1 MTEFSQTSTSNS
13 PPRAR
18 GGLPAWLGWGLGALL
33 AVGAAVWFAQDR
45 LSAVEREV
53 ARRLQGAE
61 TLDLQRDQ
69 QLKLLSDT
77 LRDAQTR
84 TAVLEAKLAE
94 SSGQQAQ
101 LRALYDEMART
112 RGDLMLADAEN
123 SIMIAAQQLQV
134 AGNVQAALLAL
145 QDADQVLARSSQ
157 PAMIGLRRIVQ
168 RDIEQLKAVPVA
180 DFTAAVNRLDGV
192 IAALDQMPLLADVA
206 PAEPAQPAAPAAAA
220 ATPPAAA
227 AAAPA
232 SGLQGL
238 TERIARTGSKGWDG
252 FVAEIKQLLRVQRID
267 QSEALLLA
275 PDQRWFVRESLRL
288 QLLNARLNLLARN
301 EPLLRKDL
309 ARATE
314 SIERHFDRQNRTVTG
329 ALASLAQL
337 QATRFATELP
347 SLADST
353 AAVRAARAA
362 SEPAR
367 R

>member
-1 MTEFSQTSTSNS
+1 MTERSQTSTSSS

-77 LRDAQTR
+77 LREAQTR

-157 PAMIGLRRIVQ
+157 PAMIGLRRIVL

-192 IAALDQMPLLADVA
+192 IAALDLMPLLADVA
-206 PAEPAQPAAPAAAA
+206 PAEPAQPAAPAGAAA
-220 ATPPAAA
+220 V
-227 AAAPA
+227 PA

-238 TERIARTGSKGWDG
+238 TERVTRTGFRGWEG
-252 FVAEIKQLLRVQRID
+252 FVAEFKQLLRVQRID

-301 EPLLRKDL
+301 EPLLRRDL

-314 SIERHFDRQNRTVTG
+314 SIERHFDRQNRTVAG

-337 QATRFATELP
+337 QATRFAIELP
-347 SLADST
+347 SLAEST